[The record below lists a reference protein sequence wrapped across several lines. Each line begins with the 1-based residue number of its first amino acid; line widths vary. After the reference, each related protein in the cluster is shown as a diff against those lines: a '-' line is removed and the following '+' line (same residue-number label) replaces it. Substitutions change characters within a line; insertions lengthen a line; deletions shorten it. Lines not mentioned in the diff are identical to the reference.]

1 VDAFELNF
9 SCPHGMPE
17 RKMGAA
23 MGQDPKL
30 CGEVCGWVNSVATK
44 PVWAKMT
51 PNITDITVP
60 AKNALDAGCEGV
72 AAINTIMSVCGI
84 NLDTLRPEPTVEG
97 YSTPGG
103 YSYKAVRP
111 IALAKVMNIAQMMRK
126 GGEKYPGASISG
138 IGGVDTGLDAAEFI
152 LLGADTVQ
160 VCTGV
165 MIHGYP
171 VVQNLCAELQGFMTK
186 HGFTSIE
193 QFKGASLPFFTTH
206 MDLVQKQ
213 KTNLAERR
221 SKKVGLSGDAQ
232 WTGEGFTKE
241 TESMVSN

>member
-1 VDAFELNF
+1 MLILLFIF
-9 SCPHGMPE
+9 SHIDNE
-17 RKMGAA
+17 NKMNCA
-23 MGQDPKL
+23 D
-30 CGEVCGWVNSVATK
+30 
-44 PVWAKMT
+44 
-51 PNITDITVP
+51 ITDITIP
-60 AKNALDAGCEGV
+60 AKNALDAGCEGI
-72 AAINTIMSVCGI
+72 AGINTIMSVCGI
-84 NLDTLRPEPTVEG
+84 NLDTLRPEPSVEG

-138 IGGVDTGLDAAEFI
+138 MGGVDTGLDAAEFI
-152 LLGADTVQ
+152 LLGSDTVQ

-171 VVQNLCAELQGFMTK
+171 IVQNLCAELQGFMTK
-186 HGFTSIE
+186 HNFTSIE

-206 MDLVQKQ
+206 MDLVQRQ
-213 KTNLAERR
+213 RLALAERR
-221 SKKVGLSGDAQ
+221 SQKVGLSGDAQ